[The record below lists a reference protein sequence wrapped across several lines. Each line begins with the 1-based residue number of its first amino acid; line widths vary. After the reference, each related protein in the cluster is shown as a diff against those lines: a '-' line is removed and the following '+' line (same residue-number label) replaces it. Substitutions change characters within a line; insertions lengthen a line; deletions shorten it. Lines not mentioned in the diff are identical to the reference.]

1 MISYRGIGVS
11 QRSYQDTSSEV
22 GVTSVITPLPSG
34 EGKGEGPLTNR
45 GISVITPLS
54 IRRGAGGEASG
65 GCGYCKKK
73 SNLERRKALV
83 SLKRTLLLLV
93 EDALLD
99 PY

>member
-54 IRRGAGGEASG
+54 IRRGAGGEVSG
-65 GCGYCKKK
+65 GRGCVKKILTTK
-73 SNLERRKALV
+73 EER
-83 SLKRTLLLLV
+83 
-93 EDALLD
+93 
-99 PY
+99 P